1 MKLNKSLLVSLLLA
15 ASLAISCAVEPDEDK
30 DIAYD
35 RMMTSWIRVN
45 YPSAKPFGTYG
56 AYVLEMEKGDGAS
69 IGDSAY
75 VRAFYT
81 KRALDGTIMDTDVE
95 EIAMQLG
102 SYDASYNY
110 AGNTWRMTQGY
121 VPDALEEV
129 LRTMR
134 DGGSTLIALPKS
146 SSYHKTSMYD
156 AFSSTEESN
165 NYIYAIEIDTVVTD
179 IIGYQDKEM
188 RKWFR
193 ARYDSEDTISQ
204 HQFFKKLEEKTADT
218 DTIKEGSSIN
228 VYYVGRLMDGQVF
241 DTNIEDTAKFYRI
254 WSGAKDYKAL
264 SLTFRKSEE
273 ESSDSS
279 NGVVKGFEQAILKMN
294 YGEKAVTLFNSE
306 LGYGEA
312 GSNPAIPEYSPLVFW
327 LYIDPSKD

>member
-1 MKLNKSLLVSLLLA
+1 MKLNKSLLASLLLA
-15 ASLAISCAVEPDEDK
+15 ASLAISCAVEPDDDE
-30 DIAYD
+30 DIAFD

-45 YPSAKPFGTYG
+45 YPSVKPFGIHG
-56 AYVLEMEKGDGAS
+56 AYVLEMDKGDGAP

-75 VRAFYT
+75 VRVFYT
-81 KRALDGTIMDTDVE
+81 KQALDGTIMDTNIED
-95 EIAMQLG
+95 IDKQTG
-102 SYDASYNY
+102 SYSASYNY
-110 AGNTWRMTQGY
+110 TGNTWRMTQGY

-134 DGGSTLIALPKS
+134 DGGSTRIALPKS
-146 SSYHKTSMYD
+146 SSHHNTSMYD

-165 NYIYAIEIDTVVTD
+165 NYVYSIEIDTVVTD

-193 ARYDSEDTISQ
+193 AHYDSEDTISE

-218 DTIKEGSSIN
+218 DTIKDGASIN
-228 VYYVGRLMDGQVF
+228 VYYIGRLMDGQVF

-254 WSGAKDYKAL
+254 WSSAKDYKAL
-264 SLTFRKSEE
+264 SLTFHKSEE
-273 ESSDSS
+273 ESSGS
-279 NGVVKGFEQAILKMN
+279 NGMVEGFEQAIRQMN

-312 GSNPAIPEYSPLVFW
+312 GKNPGVPEYSPLSFW
-327 LYIDPSKD
+327 LYIDPAKN